1 MQIDYSHER
10 EHGSGVTLHT
20 LRGQQIR
27 LVWWAGEPSAL
38 LVIDLGLD
46 EVRLALSTEALDELR
61 SLVNHPQYQAA
72 RKSVEAAGPAF
83 IRIERA

>member
-1 MQIDYSHER
+1 MQIAYSHER

-46 EVRLALSTEALDELR
+46 EVRLALSADALDELHA
-61 SLVNHPQYQAA
+61 LVSHKHYQAVRDSA
-72 RKSVEAAGPAF
+72 EAAGPAF
-83 IRIERA
+83 IRIERI

>member
-1 MQIDYSHER
+1 MQVAYSHEQ
-10 EHGSGVTLHT
+10 EHGSGITLHT

-27 LVWWAGEPSAL
+27 LVWWAGEPNAL

-72 RKSVEAAGPAF
+72 RKSVEVAGPAF
-83 IRIERA
+83 IRIEQV